1 MNDWLDINR
10 KLWDGRVPV
19 HVKSDFYDVGKF
31 LEGGTSLT
39 KIEPGALGSEVAGK
53 KMLHLQCHFGM
64 DTLSWARLGARV
76 TGADFSPKAIQQAR
90 QLARQTGQ
98 KARFVESDIYSLRL
112 RK

>member
-1 MNDWLDINR
+1 MSDWLDINR

-19 HVKSDFYDVGKF
+19 HVKSDFYDAGKF

-39 KIEPGALGSEVAGK
+39 K
-53 KMLHLQCHFGM
+53 
-64 DTLSWARLGARV
+64 
-76 TGADFSPKAIQQAR
+76 
-90 QLARQTGQ
+90 

>member
-1 MNDWLDINR
+1 MSDWLDINR

-19 HVKSDFYDVGKF
+19 HVKSDFFDAGKF

-53 KMLHLQCHFGM
+53 KCSISNAILGL

-98 KARFVESDIYSLRL
+98 KARFVESDIDSLRL

>member
-1 MNDWLDINR
+1 
-10 KLWDGRVPV
+10 
-19 HVKSDFYDVGKF
+19 
-31 LEGGTSLT
+31 
-39 KIEPGALGSEVAGK
+39 
-53 KMLHLQCHFGM
+53 M

-112 RK
+112 LK